1 MTYAVTHYLE
11 KHSSEESARLAG
23 DTWFTPTRLS
33 QLTWAFVALGVVIR
47 LCRYL
52 VRFPL
57 WEDEAFLAYNIGARD
72 FAGLLDPLDYSQVAP
87 IGFLWLQRAAVEL
100 FGISEYSLR
109 GIALVSGL
117 ASLFLFRRVAHLCL
131 AGPARVFAVA
141 LFAVSYPM
149 LRYSAEAKQYGLDL
163 ALSLT
168 LLWFFLEARAR
179 PRQWGWQWGLVAL
192 GPLGILAS
200 HPTVFVA
207 GGISLAWALHRL
219 WQSEGASRTRS
230 RNPSL
235 TLRAP
240 QTRERGLLQSPTRE
254 RGMRWRIWLLFNMLL
269 GAAFLGNLWLAERM
283 VGPQNAAFMEQ
294 CWQGA
299 FPPLEPSPL
308 LSWLW
313 TTFAGEFLA
322 YPFGSG
328 NGGSTLTLVAV
339 LCGLGIW
346 AAKRRWHLLVL
357 ALAPLALHLTAAAL
371 HRFPL
376 GGHVKF
382 GLYWAPAVALF
393 AGTALAALCGWLD
406 RNRAARPVFSSA
418 MLGLLALF
426 AAGAMARDLI
436 RPCKTRSDERGRDLA
451 RWLWFDAAHDG
462 PVLCLHRDLG
472 TNFTKEATTRLNW
485 SASFYCNEAIYSP
498 RDAKKEQ
505 VTPEQLRQSKA
516 FRVVEF
522 RPSHLEYDAAA
533 QQQWLAYMQRRFEL
547 VSRQAF
553 PLSRYDHRERG
564 PMNVDVVEVYL
575 FRPLPREGN

>member
-1 MTYAVTHYLE
+1 MPTAVTHYVE
-11 KHSSEESARLAG
+11 KDSSEAPRIVGESWL
-23 DTWFTPTRLS
+23 TPKRIS
-33 QLTWAFVALGVVIR
+33 QLTWAFVAFGVVIR

-52 VRFPL
+52 IRFPL
-57 WEDEAFLAYNIGARD
+57 WEDEAFLAYSVGERG

-87 IGFLWLQRAAVEL
+87 IGFLWLERALVEL
-100 FGISEYSLR
+100 FGFNEYSLR

-179 PRQWGWQWGLVAL
+179 PRQWGWQLGLVAL
-192 GPLGILAS
+192 GPIGILAS

-207 GGISLAWALHRL
+207 GGISVAWA
-219 WQSEGASRTRS
+219 WSWIAT
-230 RNPSL
+230 PSL
-235 TLRAP
+235 QA
-240 QTRERGLLQSPTRE
+240 EGSKS
-254 RGMRWRIWLLFNMLL
+254 RWRIWLLFNMLL
-269 GAAFLGNLWLAERM
+269 GAAFFGNLWLAERM
-283 VGPQNAAFMEQ
+283 VGPENAAFMQQ

-299 FPPLEPSPL
+299 FPPLAPGPL

-313 TTFAGEFLA
+313 STFAGDFLA
-322 YPFGSG
+322 YPFGAG
-328 NGGSTLTLVAV
+328 KGGSTLTLLAV

-346 AAKRRWHLLVL
+346 AAKRRWLLLVL
-357 ALAPLALHLTAAAL
+357 VLAPLALHLTAAAL

-406 RNRAARPVFSSA
+406 RNRAARPVFFCTI
-418 MLGLLALF
+418 LGLLAVF

-472 TNFTKEATTRLNW
+472 RNFTKDATSRLNW

-498 RDAKKEQ
+498 RHARKER
-505 VTPEQLRQSKA
+505 VTPEQLQKA
-516 FRVVEF
+516 KTIRVVEF
-522 RPSHLEYDAAA
+522 RPSHLEYDETG
-533 QQQWLAYMQRRFEL
+533 QRQWLRDMQQRFEL

-553 PLSRYDHRERG
+553 PLSRYDHCERG

-575 FRPLPREGN
+575 FRPLPMEKD